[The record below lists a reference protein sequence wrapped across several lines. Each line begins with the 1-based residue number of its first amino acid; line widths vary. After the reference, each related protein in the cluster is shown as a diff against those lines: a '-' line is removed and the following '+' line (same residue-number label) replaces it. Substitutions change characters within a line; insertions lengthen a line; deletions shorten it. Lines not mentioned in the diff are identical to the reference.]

1 MLIVPLESTLVGG
14 NDRNL
19 RYLTPAP
26 FVPAAVEEL

>member
-1 MLIVPLESTLVGG
+1 MLLQHERDLQQLGELT
-14 NDRNL
+14 L